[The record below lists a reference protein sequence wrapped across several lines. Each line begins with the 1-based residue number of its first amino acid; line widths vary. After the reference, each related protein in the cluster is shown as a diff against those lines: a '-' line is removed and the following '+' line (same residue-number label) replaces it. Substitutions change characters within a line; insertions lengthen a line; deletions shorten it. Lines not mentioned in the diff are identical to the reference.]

1 MKRILIAAAA
11 AVATCGVAI
20 PAFAGLSGNP
30 SFSERIPVRVPSTAQ
45 VVHFDDRGKIVDD
58 GTATN
63 RAKPAVSPTSTEHS
77 RGTEPGDDNGGARTS
92 SKAEPGDDNGGARTS
107 SEPEPADDN
116 GAARTSTEPEPAD
129 DNGAARTSSKPE
141 PADDNGGQS
150 ARGGSHVGGGS
161 SGR

>member
-58 GTATN
+58 RT
-63 RAKPAVSPTSTEHS
+63 AKPAVSPTSTEHS

-107 SEPEPADDN
+107 TESEPGDDN
-116 GAARTSTEPEPAD
+116 G
-129 DNGAARTSSKPE
+129 GARTSSKAE
-141 PADDNGGQS
+141 PGDDNGG
-150 ARGGSHVGGGS
+150 ARTST
-161 SGR
+161 